1 MEIKNTEKRFGIV
14 SILFHW
20 TIAALMIGLIIVG
33 LYMEPLPINAL
44 KLKLYGLHKEFGILV
59 MFLAILRMLWLII
72 NRSPTYPSHMPR
84 WQQHA
89 ARAVHILFYGLMFA
103 LPLTGWMISSAA
115 GLPVSFFGLFV
126 MPDLVAPSEALRLT
140 LQGAHKW
147 LAYGLIAALC
157 AHIAGTIQHHFI
169 YKDDI
174 LRRIL
179 P

>member
-72 NRSPTYPSHMPR
+72 NNIPNIPIPY
-84 WQQHA
+84 
-89 ARAVHILFYGLMFA
+89 
-103 LPLTGWMISSAA
+103 
-115 GLPVSFFGLFV
+115 
-126 MPDLVAPSEALRLT
+126 
-140 LQGAHKW
+140 
-147 LAYGLIAALC
+147 AALATTRSAC
-157 AHIAGTIQHHFI
+157 STYLVLRTYVCVAINRM
-169 YKDDI
+169 DDI
-174 LRRIL
+174 IRSRLARIVFWIICDARFGRAQRSFEAYFAGGS
-179 P
+179 